1 VSHAIRILTRRGRY
15 MCREAGVI
23 LGITKELAEDAR
35 SGKHVLE
42 CVAGRALG
50 SPPPCAWLVC
60 RVALR
65 APLIHLLALPV
76 AAMLIWLSTICLW

>member
-1 VSHAIRILTRRGRY
+1 

-42 CVAGRALG
+42 YVFLFFNLAPFCCVVSALTPLQAHAEEDCQLEAVEPRGGPVTPRAQ
-50 SPPPCAWLVC
+50 
-60 RVALR
+60 
-65 APLIHLLALPV
+65 
-76 AAMLIWLSTICLW
+76 IC

>member
-1 VSHAIRILTRRGRY
+1 

-42 CVAGRALG
+42 YAFFIFFNIWRQ
-50 SPPPCAWLVC
+50 S
-60 RVALR
+60 VALCTG
-65 APLIHLLALPV
+65 LLLGRH
-76 AAMLIWLSTICLW
+76 MLRKIVNWKRLNPEVGL

>member
-1 VSHAIRILTRRGRY
+1 

-42 CVAGRALG
+42 YAFF
-50 SPPPCAWLVC
+50 
-60 RVALR
+60 
-65 APLIHLLALPV
+65 IF
-76 AAMLIWLSTICLW
+76 